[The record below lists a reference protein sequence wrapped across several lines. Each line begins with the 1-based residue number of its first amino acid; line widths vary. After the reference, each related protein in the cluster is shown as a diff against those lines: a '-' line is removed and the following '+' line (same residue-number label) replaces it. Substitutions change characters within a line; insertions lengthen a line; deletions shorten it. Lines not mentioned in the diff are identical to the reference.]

1 MICQNYYYYYMLK
14 KIQVEL
20 LKKLKEKKKDIKMQ
34 MEKILNSSNS
44 ILIK

>member
-1 MICQNYYYYYMLK
+1 MICQNYYYYMLK

>member
-1 MICQNYYYYYMLK
+1 MLK

-20 LKKLKEKKKDIKMQ
+20 LKKLKEKKKEIKIQ

>member
-1 MICQNYYYYYMLK
+1 MICQNYYYMLK

>member
-1 MICQNYYYYYMLK
+1 MLK

>member
-1 MICQNYYYYYMLK
+1 MLK
-14 KIQVEL
+14 KIKVEL

>member
-1 MICQNYYYYYMLK
+1 MLK

-20 LKKLKEKKKDIKMQ
+20 LKKLKEKKMDIKMQ

>member
-1 MICQNYYYYYMLK
+1 MIRQNYYYYMLK